1 MGRWIE
7 KGAQLFMQ
15 YMLCNTC
22 YAIMQY
28 MLCTH
33 IMGVEER
40 HDAEISP
47 DIRIMAFWTTWGA
60 HIRPM
65 AQAHMAP
72 CTGAYIHVCPHAV
85 QSTTML
91 DAHSAQLWL
100 SCYWLLLIHPHVV
113 HSTHNRTCCEAVY
126 SVSVHVMDTLEHA

>member
-1 MGRWIE
+1 MHP
-7 KGAQLFMQ
+7 
-15 YMLCNTC
+15 Y
-22 YAIMQY
+22 Y
-28 MLCTH
+28 
-33 IMGVEER
+33 GVEER

-65 AQAHMAP
+65 AQAHMAHVQVHISMYRCIYP
-72 CTGAYIHVCPHAV
+72 CTGAYIHVRPHAV